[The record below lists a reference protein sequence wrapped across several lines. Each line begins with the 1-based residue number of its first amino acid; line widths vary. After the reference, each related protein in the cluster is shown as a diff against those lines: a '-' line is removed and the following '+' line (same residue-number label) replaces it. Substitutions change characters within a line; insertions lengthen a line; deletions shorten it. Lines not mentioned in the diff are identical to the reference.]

1 MIFNKQGA
9 TIKKFKFYFQGQK
22 IEILKQCT
30 YLVFTFIT
38 SKKNIKELKI

>member
-1 MIFNKQGA
+1 MIFNRHG
-9 TIKKFKFYFQGQK
+9 TTTKKFKFYFQGQK
-22 IEILKQCT
+22 IEILKQYT